1 MKAKWGEITA
11 GVLIPVMQGEWVS
24 GPQEAVLGGLSTDSR
39 SIAPGQLFLAL
50 KGERF
55 DGHDFVT
62 QAIEQGAAG
71 VVMEKG
77 YRPEIPAGK
86 DPALMA
92 VTDTLKALG
101 DLGNW
106 WRRQHPIPVTVI
118 TGSAGKTT
126 TKEMAATILR
136 QNALTLKNEGNL
148 NNLIGLPLTLLLLQ
162 DVHRRAVLEMGMN
175 HPGEIARLTE
185 IADPNIGLITNVGR
199 AHLEGLGTIEAVAR
213 AKVELLEKISEK
225 GRVILNG
232 DDALLMKEASRFR
245 RDVITYGL
253 ERGHPIRAEKIRSLG
268 RKGISFKLQCFGQ
281 SESVMLGVPGRQNVL
296 NALAASAIAFCLDES
311 LDRITQGLNRFKGIK
326 GRFTISQLSGDV
338 TLVDDTYNAN
348 PSSLKA
354 AMDTVRDLVEDTG
367 RVIVYLGEMLEL
379 GEETLV
385 AHLEAGHMVAELGP
399 SCFVAM
405 GEHARQMIEGAVSRG
420 FPADRAVEVSSYEDM
435 VQKIEKVMRTGDLIL
450 LKGSRQM
457 RLEKVAESL
466 TNNHPVDE

>member
-1 MKAKWGEITA
+1 MREE
-11 GVLIPVMQGEWVS
+11 P
-24 GPQEAVLGGLSTDSR
+24 
-39 SIAPGQLFLAL
+39 APRFPCVVPSYCRAFPPRTGHAL
-50 KGERF
+50 RL
-55 DGHDFVT
+55 
-62 QAIEQGAAG
+62 
-71 VVMEKG
+71 
-77 YRPEIPAGK
+77 
-86 DPALMA
+86 DPALILGA
-92 VTDTLKALG
+92 EQNQIALAAGPHEIHALG
-101 DLGNW
+101 RVRDHG
-106 WRRQHPIPVTVI
+106 PPV
-118 TGSAGKTT
+118 
-126 TKEMAATILR
+126 R
-136 QNALTLKNEGNL
+136 EGL
-148 NNLIGLPLTLLLLQ
+148 SFP
-162 DVHRRAVLEMGMN
+162 VWEEH
-175 HPGEIARLTE
+175 GE
-185 IADPNIGLITNVGR
+185 D
-199 AHLEGLGTIEAVAR
+199 LGTIEAVAR

-253 ERGHPIRAEKIRSLG
+253 EPEHPIRAEKIRSQG
-268 RKGISFKLQCFGQ
+268 RKGVSFKLQCFGQ
-281 SESVMLGVPGRQNVL
+281 SESVMLSVPGRQNVM

-311 LDRITQGLNRFKGIK
+311 LDRIAQGLNCFKGIK

-354 AMDTVRDLVEDTG
+354 AMDTVKDLVEDTG
-367 RVIVYLGEMLEL
+367 GVIVCLGEMLEL

-420 FPADRAVEVSSYEDM
+420 FPADKAVAVSSVEDM
-435 VQKIEKVMRTGDLIL
+435 VQKIEEVMRAGDLIL

-466 TNNHPVDE
+466 ANNHPIDE